1 MNIKPDEITSFE
13 LTIPE
18 DHDYYDGE
26 NFDVSKNSKVSEAQ
40 ANADRMKIIE
50 AYRADVR
57 EHGTADSV
65 DSVCRFTVKYTGL
78 SEGGYSLTE
87 IFMSSLIGNG
97 QKTVYVSK
105 DYSRTI
111 EALRETGMLI
121 GNNYGNNQSP
131 YHTTKRYYIYD

>member
-1 MNIKPDEITSFE
+1 
-13 LTIPE
+13 
-18 DHDYYDGE
+18 
-26 NFDVSKNSKVSEAQ
+26 
-40 ANADRMKIIE
+40 
-50 AYRADVR
+50 
-57 EHGTADSV
+57 
-65 DSVCRFTVKYTGL
+65 
-78 SEGGYSLTE
+78 
-87 IFMSSLIGNG
+87 MSSLIGNG